1 MNEPAAAFDRV
12 SIAYGPEPLLAGITL
27 AVRPGTVYALLGRNG
42 TGKSSLVRV
51 LLGLKPPAA
60 GRALLF
66 GRDPWGERAELM
78 ERVGVVPEEPD
89 APATVSADRL
99 SAFCARVHR
108 RWNAAAVAERLERL
122 GVPRRRPFGKLS
134 KGEKGSVLFALA
146 LGGSPELLVLD
157 DPTLGLDPVARH
169 DLYGELIGELADRGT
184 TVFVTTHDLSG
195 IEGIAQRVGILAGGR
210 LALEGDV
217 DELKARFRRITYRNE
232 VTPSRE
238 TYGTELDLFDAARVR
253 VRGWGVD
260 AVVTNFDEERFAR
273 FRAQEG
279 VSVTAAVPLSLDEI
293 FLAIAGARDERRK
306 DRDERRGERKAS

>member
-1 MNEPAAAFDRV
+1 MTDAVAAFDRV
-12 SIAYGPEPLLAGITL
+12 SIAYGPTPLLSGITL
-27 AVRPGTVYALLGRNG
+27 SVPPGTVYALLGRNG
-42 TGKSSLVRV
+42 TGKSSLVRI
-51 LLGLKPPAA
+51 LLGLQEPAA
-60 GRALLF
+60 GRAFLF
-66 GRDPWGERAELM
+66 GRDPWRERADLM

-89 APATVSADRL
+89 APATISANRL
-99 SAFCARVHR
+99 SAFCARIHR
-108 RWNAAAVAERLERL
+108 RWDAAAVAGRLDRL

-184 TVFVTTHDLSG
+184 TVFLTTHDLSG

-210 LALEGDV
+210 LALEGDL

-232 VTPSRE
+232 VVAARE

-260 AVVTNFDEERFAR
+260 AVVTNFDEERFER

-293 FLAIAGARDERRK
+293 FLAVAGARDERRQE
-306 DRDERRGERKAS
+306 RDESREERKVS